1 MPLSSCGTQTVESSA
16 DRLMIE
22 NTVIVQ
28 HDPMVQDSWDSA
40 RKITCDW
47 QSKLEKMVTFA
58 PFPVADLQGVAE
70 IKFAGSGDN
79 VKTRMEIQ
87 VGRGPFAPTLDG
99 LTKIGDELTVVVY
112 VQDGGAG
119 YDILVKNCHAYD
131 SKDFQQANKI
141 RLLSEHGCLYRPH
154 QMEYFKR
161 TFDVR
166 STGADIIAFARMNA
180 FKFPDQMDVFLS
192 CELEMCKGGCDT
204 HCEMDDYPIDI
215 IETLG
220 HQAAPR
226 AQEVEAA
233 PPVTTFRPARQPKSV
248 QDRKAAM
255 VKRRRRLPK
264 KFGSVKVEDEAAS
277 VLSPPATLSPEILEL
292 LQELSSDQ
300 QQASERSDQ
309 ESLGTS
315 RTQHVT
321 AAMQFARPGAEAAEA
336 ATSTTEKI
344 SKMSF
349 STLFGGEGGQGG
361 QGTHSTSNEI
371 PAHILH
377 NPDKFQPSALLSA
390 AIERSAGPFPS
401 TSTGGGH
408 ITSLSKGSTGAQSLA
423 QGSVK
428 FPPRV
433 RSPVA
438 AALQQPAAPL
448 SAKLTNVMVHDITS
462 PVFARSDRNAAD
474 LVQADLTSNSL
485 SHASAQQQS
494 YNNNNNQVNTLQQQ
508 LVSEGNNQA
517 VNNFQNFQPVGGF
530 LPMSTT
536 PNILTSTVIFT
547 SPRSVQQLQHL
558 AGRPQ
563 PQEVL
568 LQLLAAEQSP
578 AAGPQLTLPHL
589 PPQQQPRQLPGP
601 RREGRRKFGSRLQL
615 NTDRFAQF
623 FGARKRRE
631 AADTDAETSDSS
643 IRNVFAESE
652 TVNMIKGFQVV
663 SASDLAFNP
672 ATLAGAGHLLEEAQ
686 EPPQEICFQETS
698 FYAGLL
704 LACSLLLVSGTVSV
718 CSIRRIRQYQH
729 SSGVKRMFFGDTGST
744 LDRYH

>member
-22 NTVIVQ
+22 NTIIVQ

-220 HQAAPR
+220 RDQAAAR

-292 LQELSSDQ
+292 LQELSSGQ
-300 QQASERSDQ
+300 QEASERSDQ
-309 ESLGTS
+309 ETLGTS

-321 AAMQFARPGAEAAEA
+321 AAMQFARPGAEA

-349 STLFGGEGGQGG
+349 STLFGGEGGQGR
-361 QGTHSTSNEI
+361 GTHSTSNEI
-371 PAHILH
+371 PAQILH
-377 NPDKFQPSALLSA
+377 NQDKFQPSALLSA
-390 AIERSAGPFPS
+390 AIERSAGPFTS
-401 TSTGGGH
+401 TSTGGGQ

-423 QGSVK
+423 QGAVK

-438 AALQQPAAPL
+438 AALQQPPAPL

-474 LVQADLTSNSL
+474 LVQADLTSNTL
-485 SHASAQQQS
+485 SHASVAQQQS

-508 LVSEGNNQA
+508 LVSDGNNQA

-589 PPQQQPRQLPGP
+589 PPQQQPRQ
-601 RREGRRKFGSRLQL
+601 RRNYDVVIYVSDMVGCG
-615 NTDRFAQF
+615 
-623 FGARKRRE
+623 E
-631 AADTDAETSDSS
+631 A
-643 IRNVFAESE
+643 
-652 TVNMIKGFQVV
+652 
-663 SASDLAFNP
+663 
-672 ATLAGAGHLLEEAQ
+672 
-686 EPPQEICFQETS
+686 
-698 FYAGLL
+698 
-704 LACSLLLVSGTVSV
+704 SL
-718 CSIRRIRQYQH
+718 
-729 SSGVKRMFFGDTGST
+729 
-744 LDRYH
+744 